1 MSTINHQLLANVIA
15 AIAEKNPEGFTFN
28 LSEGKW
34 IN

>member
-1 MSTINHQLLANVIA
+1 MKNMTIQLLANTIA
-15 AIAEKNPEGFTFN
+15 AILEKPPEGFTFN